1 MSETRPQSPQPVPPG
16 MAIGQAV
23 GQAESVLSRL
33 LAGVLAE
40 AGTERKAYFAL
51 QRLTV
56 LGDTARRD
64 DYLNDLSD
72 WLDIDLWSAG
82 ELADR
87 LAAEDLIRLA
97 DGTVRLADAGAG
109 LRERI
114 RHAIGNVMAPL
125 WAQLDP
131 ADLETTVRTLRDIT
145 VRARAL
151 YPAAVPA
158 MTGEAR

>member
-87 LAAEDLIRLA
+87 LAA
-97 DGTVRLADAGAG
+97 GTSSRSPTGSCG
-109 LRERI
+109 WQRRERGC
-114 RHAIGNVMAPL
+114 ASGSGTPSG
-125 WAQLDP
+125 
-131 ADLETTVRTLRDIT
+131 T
-145 VRARAL
+145 
-151 YPAAVPA
+151 
-158 MTGEAR
+158 